1 MGDGGGGEPGRP
13 PGRGRLSVAD
23 GQHLASGHRL
33 TPADEREAGLR
44 PVDCERCGVTALV
57 AKFSAQ
63 HTSVQWTIASVLA
76 CAEFRARA
84 AEGERSAL
92 VDTCASMRDSI
103 EAAVAHG
110 HLEVAPP

>member
-1 MGDGGGGEPGRP
+1 MTSPGAQPSPSHRQGGWP
-13 PGRGRLSVAD
+13 
-23 GQHLASGHRL
+23 
-33 TPADEREAGLR
+33 DERRASYRQVECG
-44 PVDCERCGVTALV
+44 RCGATAQV

-63 HTSVQWTIASVLA
+63 QTSVQWTVASVLA

-84 AEGERSAL
+84 ADGERSAL

>member
-1 MGDGGGGEPGRP
+1 LTSPGAQPASHRQGGWP
-13 PGRGRLSVAD
+13 
-23 GQHLASGHRL
+23 
-33 TPADEREAGLR
+33 DERRASYRQVECG
-44 PVDCERCGVTALV
+44 RCGATAQV

-63 HTSVQWTIASVLA
+63 HTSVQWTMASVLV

-84 AEGERSAL
+84 ADGERSAL

>member
-1 MGDGGGGEPGRP
+1 MTSPGAKPSPSHRQGGWP
-13 PGRGRLSVAD
+13 
-23 GQHLASGHRL
+23 
-33 TPADEREAGLR
+33 DERRASYRLVECG
-44 PVDCERCGVTALV
+44 RCGAMAQV

-63 HTSVQWTIASVLA
+63 QTSVQWTVASVLA

-84 AEGERSAL
+84 AEGGQSAL

>member
-1 MGDGGGGEPGRP
+1 MTSPGAQPASHRQGGWP
-13 PGRGRLSVAD
+13 
-23 GQHLASGHRL
+23 
-33 TPADEREAGLR
+33 DERRASYRQVECG
-44 PVDCERCGVTALV
+44 RCGATAQV

-63 HTSVQWTIASVLA
+63 QTSVQWTVASVLA

-84 AEGERSAL
+84 AEGGQSAL

>member
-1 MGDGGGGEPGRP
+1 LTSPGAQPASHRQGGWP
-13 PGRGRLSVAD
+13 
-23 GQHLASGHRL
+23 
-33 TPADEREAGLR
+33 DERRASYQRVECG
-44 PVDCERCGVTALV
+44 RCGATAQV

-63 HTSVQWTIASVLA
+63 HTSVQWTVTSVLA

-103 EAAVAHG
+103 EAAVADG

>member
-1 MGDGGGGEPGRP
+1 MTSPVAQPASHRQGGWP
-13 PGRGRLSVAD
+13 
-23 GQHLASGHRL
+23 
-33 TPADEREAGLR
+33 DERRASYRQVECG
-44 PVDCERCGVTALV
+44 RCGATAQV

-63 HTSVQWTIASVLA
+63 HTSVQWTMASVLV

-103 EAAVAHG
+103 EAAVARG

>member
-1 MGDGGGGEPGRP
+1 MTSPGAKPSPSHRQGGWP
-13 PGRGRLSVAD
+13 
-23 GQHLASGHRL
+23 
-33 TPADEREAGLR
+33 DERRASYRHVECG
-44 PVDCERCGVTALV
+44 RCGATAQV

-63 HTSVQWTIASVLA
+63 QTSVQWTVASVLA

-84 AEGERSAL
+84 AEGGQSAL

>member
-1 MGDGGGGEPGRP
+1 MTSPGAQPASHRQGGWP
-13 PGRGRLSVAD
+13 
-23 GQHLASGHRL
+23 
-33 TPADEREAGLR
+33 DERRASYRQVECG
-44 PVDCERCGVTALV
+44 RCGATAQV

-63 HTSVQWTIASVLA
+63 HTSVQWTMASVLV

-84 AEGERSAL
+84 ADGERSAL

-103 EAAVAHG
+103 EAAVAGG

>member
-1 MGDGGGGEPGRP
+1 MTSPGAKPSPSHRQGGWP
-13 PGRGRLSVAD
+13 
-23 GQHLASGHRL
+23 
-33 TPADEREAGLR
+33 DERRASYRHVECG
-44 PVDCERCGVTALV
+44 RCGATAQV

-63 HTSVQWTIASVLA
+63 QTSVQWTVASVLA

-84 AEGERSAL
+84 AEGGQSAL

-103 EAAVAHG
+103 EAAVAGG